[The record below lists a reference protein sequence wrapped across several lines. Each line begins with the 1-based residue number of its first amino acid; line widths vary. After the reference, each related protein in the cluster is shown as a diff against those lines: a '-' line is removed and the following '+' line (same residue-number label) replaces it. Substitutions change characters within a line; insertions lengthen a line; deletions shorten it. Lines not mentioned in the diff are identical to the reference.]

1 MLHHAAF
8 YHYYAPARLGL
19 AQPFG
24 SQAPFCYAWVVF
36 CPWGEQFFIVLAMIN
51 LVWGTDAQFRAKA
64 RRRLI
69 QLACLAGACV
79 LMQFLAWSEDI
90 SEATSFSPVL
100 AWVLLLGVAIVA
112 RARLGLRALVA
123 GAGGLALLVGAGFAA
138 FGGGLPYGD
147 HLERAMSAA
156 LGFHWDY
163 NARPEYFIIPS
174 AVALAVAALYRD
186 AAGKPWRLTL
196 PLGSLAVLPWLI
208 WGHYTWPSPSGIFSN
223 EYSVARTPDGALFLA
238 GVAALVLTL
247 MFELDRWGL
256 GRHARQIPL
265 LGWLGRYS
273 LVVYLAHAV
282 LQSRVTFPLHVYLA
296 GRFGFTLQL
305 TDPVVLGSMAV
316 TMVFSW
322 ALIRAAQAYRNA

>member
-8 YHYYAPARLGL
+8 YNYYAPARLGL
-19 AQPFG
+19 PQPFG
-24 SQAPFCYAWVVF
+24 VQAPFCYAWVVF

-51 LVWGTDAQFRAKA
+51 LVWGTDAEFRAKA

-69 QLACLAGACV
+69 QLACLAGACL

-112 RARLGLRALVA
+112 RARFGLRALVA
-123 GAGGLALLVGAGFAA
+123 GAGGLAVLVGAGFAA

-147 HLERAMSAA
+147 QLERAMSAA

-163 NARPEYFIIPS
+163 NARPEYFVIPS
-174 AVALAVAALYRD
+174 AVALAVAALYRG
-186 AAGKPWRLTL
+186 AAERPWRLTL
-196 PLGSLAVLPWLI
+196 PLGLLAVLPWMI
-208 WGHYTWPSPSGIFSN
+208 RGHYTWPSHLGIFSN

-238 GVAALVLTL
+238 GVAALVLTA
-247 MFELDRWGL
+247 MFELDRRGF
-256 GRHARQIPL
+256 RRSVPL
-265 LGWLGRYS
+265 LSWLGRYS

-296 GRFGFTLQL
+296 SRFGFPIQM
-305 TDPVVLGSMAV
+305 TDPVILGSMAA
-316 TMVFSW
+316 TMVFCW
-322 ALIRAAQAYRNA
+322 ALIRVAQAYRRA